1 MDDTL
6 KDPKDLKSKKIS
18 LKLCSR
24 AMIDHLAIFNNRS
37 MQGSSFKQMNSANYY
52 KIQKT
57 ALKGLF
63 CLSQSNPAP
72 AILSV
77 LYFTQLRFLLL
88 FCVRNRNFHSA
99 VEKQNYVTENEK
111 NSDYYYL
118 RDRKMIKV
126 VFSSQ
131 VSLLAFY
138 FRENFKHKSL
148 FSLVHYNIIM
158 GL

>member
-1 MDDTL
+1 MTIKL
-6 KDPKDLKSKKIS
+6 FLITGPCKGLHSSK
-18 LKLCSR
+18 L
-24 AMIDHLAIFNNRS
+24 
-37 MQGSSFKQMNSANYY
+37 NSANYY

-63 CLSQSNPAP
+63 CSSQSNPAP
-72 AILSV
+72 AILCGQRVHCFEVTAGSCCS
-77 LYFTQLRFLLL
+77 LLHTTL
-88 FCVRNRNFHSA
+88 FSTSLLCKEQNLSQCSG
-99 VEKQNYVTENEK
+99 KQNYVTENEK

-118 RDRKMIKV
+118 RNRKMIEV

-148 FSLVHYNIIM
+148 FSLMHYNIIM